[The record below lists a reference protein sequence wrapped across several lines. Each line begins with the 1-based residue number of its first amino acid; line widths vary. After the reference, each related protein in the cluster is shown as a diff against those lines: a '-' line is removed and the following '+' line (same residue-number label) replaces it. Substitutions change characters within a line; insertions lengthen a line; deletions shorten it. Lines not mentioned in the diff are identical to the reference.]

1 MDFKQINISSTFL
14 PGSLGYTILVFSTK
28 RHGNIPMGTP
38 LTARGRRM
46 QVQVYAEY
54 SEPIMASLRVVNAA
68 PGQVVLST
76 RYRQTVAS
84 CHIYRW

>member
-1 MDFKQINISSTFL
+1 
-14 PGSLGYTILVFSTK
+14 
-28 RHGNIPMGTP
+28 MGTP